1 MSTLHQRIIIIGCSG
16 SGKSTLA
23 RRLAQATS
31 LPLIHLDQLWWRE
44 GWQHID
50 REEFDILLRAEL
62 EKDQWIMDGNFDR
75 TMEMRL
81 EKCDAVI
88 FLDLP
93 RMVCILSV
101 IKRVITSYGR
111 TRPDMGAG
119 CPERFDLSFLKF
131 VWNFNRDK
139 REKCLR
145 RIAAS
150 GKTLYHIRSRRELP
164 ALIDTLSNS

>member
-1 MSTLHQRIIIIGCSG
+1 MSHHRIIIIGCSG

-23 RRLAQATS
+23 RKLAEATG
-31 LPLIHLDQLWWRE
+31 LPLIHLDRLWWRE
-44 GWQHID
+44 NWQHIS
-50 REEFDILLRAEL
+50 REEFDELLHAEI
-62 EKDQWIMDGNFDR
+62 EKEKWIIDGNFAR
-75 TMEMRL
+75 TLDIRL

-93 RMVCILSV
+93 RMVCITGVL
-101 IKRVITSYGR
+101 KRVISSYGR

-139 REKCLR
+139 REKCLFQA
-145 RIAAS
+145 AAS

-164 ALIDTLSNS
+164 ALISKLSNP